1 MLGARGGDVRDDVRD
16 RGEGPVKREEKSM
29 KRRAGRPR
37 NHTLLLNV
45 GFLKR

>member
-16 RGEGPVKREEKSM
+16 RGEGAVKREEKSM

-37 NHTLLLNV
+37 NYTLLFNV